1 MDTKKIERCIEIY
14 KNGRKR
20 YVTGY
25 TMKEFLKKEFGI
37 KGLSNLPVDMIL
49 DEFMDNLTVDTFEK
63 YLTLDR
69 FGFVRSDIQDALGI
83 SCYKARKLIKEG
95 KFTKKDVCRGQSMS
109 GYKIYIDIYDMEDV
123 MECMEE

>member
-14 KNGRKR
+14 KNGKKR

-95 KFTKKDVCRGQSMS
+95 RFTKKDVYRGQSMS
-109 GYKIYIDIYDMEDV
+109 GYKIDINIYDMEDV